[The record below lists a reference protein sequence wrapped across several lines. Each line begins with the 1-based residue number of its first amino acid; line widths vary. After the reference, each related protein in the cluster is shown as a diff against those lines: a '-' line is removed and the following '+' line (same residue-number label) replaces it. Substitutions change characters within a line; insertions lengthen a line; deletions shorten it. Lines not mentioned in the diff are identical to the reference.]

1 LSVARD
7 TVAPRP
13 ETVQKGPPLREIL
26 ASPKMLAIM
35 VMAAA
40 SGYPNQLTE
49 SALQAWLKDS
59 HVSNTTIGVMSYVA
73 LPYLLKFLWAPFI
86 DRFPLPFLGRRR
98 GWILLMQIVLA
109 ATIALFAL
117 QDPAVA
123 LFPVAACA
131 VAIVFFSATQD
142 IAFDAYRTDVSLP
155 SERGPAAAVTN
166 LGYRTAAWLASAV
179 ALVVADHFGWRPAF
193 LILAAVML
201 VFCIATWL
209 APEPADPQQA
219 PRSLRESVLTP
230 LRELLAG
237 PGAAALLLVVLL
249 FKIGD
254 AFAMKLFTPFMLD
267 IGFSKTELAVIVKAL
282 FTGGALAGAV
292 LGGILMVRLGLVR
305 SMLIF
310 GISQAVTN
318 LLYCALAAAGK
329 SYPLMVAA
337 VVIEHVA
344 GAMGNIALVALIMAL
359 CDVRYSAFQYALLSS
374 IALLPRYGLGYPAG
388 WVADHGG
395 WFVYYVV
402 SFAVAL
408 PGLCIVWLSRGRI
421 DALDRQRTSSVGSA
435 GSMTSRSRAPAG
447 SPSAAA
453 TGRCAAS

>member
-7 TVAPRP
+7 TVAPESAP
-13 ETVQKGPPLREIL
+13 AQKAPSLRQIL

-49 SALQAWLKDS
+49 SALQAWLKDA

-86 DRFPLPFLGRRR
+86 DRFPLPLLGRRR
-98 GWILLMQIVLA
+98 GWILLTQILLA
-109 ATIALFAL
+109 LTIALFAL
-117 QDPAVA
+117 QNPAAA
-123 LFPVAACA
+123 LLPVAVCA

-155 SERGPAAAVTN
+155 SERGPAAAATN

-179 ALVVADHFGWRPAF
+179 ALVVADYFGWRLAF
-193 LILAAVML
+193 LILAGIML
-201 VFCIATWL
+201 LFCMATWR
-209 APEPADPQQA
+209 APEPANPQQP
-219 PRSLRESVLTP
+219 PRSLRESVVMP
-230 LRELLAG
+230 LRELLAS

-267 IGFSKTELAVIVKAL
+267 VGFTKTEIAVIVKLL
-282 FTGGALAGAV
+282 FTGGALVGAV
-292 LGGILMVRLGLVR
+292 LGGIVMVRLGLLR
-305 SMLIF
+305 SMLVF
-310 GISQAVTN
+310 GVSQAVTN
-318 LLYCALAAAGK
+318 LLYCALAASGK
-329 SYPLMVAA
+329 SYALMVTA

-374 IALLPRYGLGYPAG
+374 IALLPRYGLGFPAG
-388 WVADHGG
+388 WVADHWG
-395 WFVYYVV
+395 WYLYYVV
-402 SFAVAL
+402 SFFVAL
-408 PGLCIVWLSRGRI
+408 PGLLIVWMNRNRI
-421 DALDRQRTSSVGSA
+421 EALDQQRA
-435 GSMTSRSRAPAG
+435 
-447 SPSAAA
+447 
-453 TGRCAAS
+453 

>member
-7 TVAPRP
+7 TVAPRSATP
-13 ETVQKGPPLREIL
+13 GPPLREVL

-35 VMAAA
+35 VLAAA

-59 HVSNTTIGVMSYVA
+59 HVSNTTIGLMSYVS
-73 LPYLLKFLWAPFI
+73 LPYLLKFLWAPLI
-86 DRFPLPFLGRRR
+86 DRFPLPVLGRRR
-98 GWILLMQIVLA
+98 GWMLLTQMVLA
-109 ATIALFAL
+109 VAIALLAL
-117 QDPAVA
+117 QNPSVA
-123 LFPVAACA
+123 LLPVAVCA
-131 VAIVFFSATQD
+131 IAIVFFSATQD

-155 SERGPAAAVTN
+155 AERGPAAAATN
-166 LGYRTAAWLASAV
+166 LGYRTAAWMASAI

-193 LILAAVML
+193 LILAGVML
-201 VFCIATWL
+201 LFCLATWR
-209 APEPADPQQA
+209 APEPADPQEA
-219 PRSLRESVLTP
+219 PRSLRESVVMP
-230 LRELLAG
+230 LRELLAN
-237 PGAAALLLVVLL
+237 PGAASLLIVVLL

-267 IGFSKTELAVIVKAL
+267 IGFNKTEIGIIVKSL
-282 FTGGALAGAV
+282 FTGGALAGSV
-292 LGGILMVRLGLVR
+292 LGGVLMVRLGLLR

-310 GISQAVTN
+310 GVSQAVTN

-329 SYPLMVAA
+329 SYPLMVTA

-359 CDVRYSAFQYALLSS
+359 CDVRYSAFQYALLSA

-395 WFVYYVV
+395 WYVYYVV

-408 PGLCIVWLSRGRI
+408 PGLCVVWLNRARI
-421 DALDRQRTSSVGSA
+421 ETLDRQRA
-435 GSMTSRSRAPAG
+435 
-447 SPSAAA
+447 
-453 TGRCAAS
+453 